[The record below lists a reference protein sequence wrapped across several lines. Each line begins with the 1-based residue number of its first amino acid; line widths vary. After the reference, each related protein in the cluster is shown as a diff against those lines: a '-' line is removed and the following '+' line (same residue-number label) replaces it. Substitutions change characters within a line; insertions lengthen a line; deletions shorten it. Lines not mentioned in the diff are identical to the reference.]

1 MGRLK
6 VGVMIESFRLGV
18 KKGIQKAAELGADGF
33 QIYVTRGD
41 MAPWNLSE
49 TGRRDFMHLVRNQG
63 LVVSAL
69 CGDFGGGGFART
81 EGLEERV
88 DKTRQVLDLS
98 RDLGVPIVTTHI
110 GVVPE
115 DETDPVVTQMREALN
130 ELGDHANKVGSVF
143 ASETGPESG
152 KALADFLRSLSTDA
166 VRVNLD
172 PANLVMNGFDEVQ
185 GVRDLADFIVHT
197 HAKDG
202 LRTPEGK
209 RQEMALGK
217 GSVRWDEYL
226 GAMAEIGYDG
236 FYTIEREVGDD
247 PVKDIS
253 DAIAFLRSF

>member
-33 QIYVTRGD
+33 QIYVTRGE
-41 MAPWNLSE
+41 MAPWNLSQ
-49 TGRRDFMHLVRNQG
+49 TGRRDFMHLVKSQG

-69 CGDFGGGGFART
+69 CGDFGGGGFVRK

-88 DKTRQVLDLS
+88 EKTRQVLDLS

-115 DETDPVVTQMREALN
+115 DESASELTMMREALN
-130 ELGDHANKVGSVF
+130 ELGDYAAKVGSVF

-152 KALADFLRSLSTDA
+152 KALADFLKTLSTET
-166 VRVNLD
+166 VRVNYD
-172 PANLVMNGFDEVQ
+172 PANLVMSGFDEVA
-185 GVRDLADFIVHT
+185 GVRDLADYIMHT

-202 LRTPEGK
+202 IRTADGGH
-209 RQEMALGK
+209 QEVPLGQ
-217 GSVRWDEYL
+217 GQVRWEEYL
-226 GAMAEIGYDG
+226 AAMAEIGYDC
-236 FYTIEREVGDD
+236 FFTIEREVGDD
-247 PVKDIS
+247 PVKDIT
-253 DAIAFLRSF
+253 DAIAFLRKF